1 MFKPEEHKFYS
12 HPAIGIG
19 YNNEIFNIY
28 VYDKK
33 LASEKKS
40 GVYAWTIKTETGEIK
55 PVYIGLYGEKAK
67 EPSLRRRFR
76 QHLGGLNSTLQ
87 GNPPTNHWRDCLV
100 PNAKDYLKD
109 GGKKIEIYFGHF
121 NREEVAKLEEQLIQK
136 YQPEWNSRGIVR

>member
-1 MFKPEEHKFYS
+1 MFNPENHEFYP

-19 YNNEIFNIY
+19 YKNNRFYID
-28 VYDKK
+28 VYDEE
-33 LASEKKS
+33 LASAIKP
-40 GVYAWTIKTETGEIK
+40 GVYAWTITKETREIE
-55 PVYIGLYGEKAK
+55 PVYIGLYGEIAQ
-67 EPSLRRRFR
+67 EPSLKNRFK
-76 QHLGGLNSTLQ
+76 QHLGGLNATLQ

-100 PNAKDYLKD
+100 PNAIDYLKD